1 MFAKMSQIPKIS
13 VIIPTYNHGGYV
25 GKAINS
31 VLNQT
36 YKDYEIIVVDD
47 GSTDNTR
54 RLIDAYGNQI
64 KYIYQENQGL
74 ASARNTGI
82 QASQAKYVAFLDAD
96 DWFAEDNLQI
106 KMSFMESHP
115 DAVWVYSDW
124 QYLDDKGNY
133 LEKGSTIFK
142 YAQKRLTG
150 HIFEELVYSRNFVSP
165 CTVVVKKAI
174 LEDVGYFD
182 PEVICQEDL
191 DLWLRISLK
200 YPAHYIDKALVY
212 VTALPGSLSRDFS
225 KWVSGNAVIVD
236 KVKHLIPDDLKNR
249 GRILDK
255 IIADKHTFLGRD
267 FFQKGQ
273 FDKAINEFWQSI
285 RHLPFQ
291 KRIYWLML
299 MAIIRLVSA
308 YFYPSPTSEKSGR

>member
-1 MFAKMSQIPKIS
+1 MSQIPKIS
-13 VIIPTYNHGGYV
+13 VIIPTYNHGRFV

-36 YKDYEIIVVDD
+36 YKDFEIIVVDD

-54 RLIDAYGNQI
+54 GLIDTHRNQI

-96 DWFAEDNLQI
+96 DWFAKKNLEV
-106 KMSFMESHP
+106 KVSFMESHP

-142 YAQKRLTG
+142 YAHKKLTG
-150 HIFEELVYSRNFVSP
+150 HIFDELVYNRNFISP
-165 CTVVVKKAI
+165 VTVAVKKAI
-174 LEDVGYFD
+174 LEEVGCFD
-182 PEVICQEDL
+182 PKVICQEDL

-200 YPAHYIDKALVY
+200 YPAYYIDEVLVY

-236 KVKHLIPDDLKNR
+236 KLKHLIPDDFKNR
-249 GRILDK
+249 GEILDK
-255 IIADKHTFLGRD
+255 IIADKHTFIGRD
-267 FFQKGQ
+267 LFQKGQ
-273 FDKAINEFWQSI
+273 FNKAIVEFWQSI
-285 RHLPFQ
+285 KRLPFQ

-299 MAIIRLVSA
+299 TAIVRLIKV
-308 YFYPSPTSEKSGR
+308 YLYPAATSEKGRS

>member
-1 MFAKMSQIPKIS
+1 MNHNPKIS
-13 VIIPTYNHGGYV
+13 VIIPTYNHSQYL
-25 GKAINS
+25 KRAIDS

-36 YKDYEIIVVDD
+36 YEDFEIIVVDD

-54 RLIDAYGNQI
+54 GLIDAYGNQI

-96 DWFAEDNLQI
+96 DWFAKENLEIKVSYLED
-106 KMSFMESHP
+106 HP
-115 DAVWVYSDW
+115 DAAWVYSDW

-142 YAQKRLTG
+142 YAHKKLTG
-150 HIFEELVYSRNFVSP
+150 HIFEELVYNRNFISP
-165 CTVVVKKAI
+165 CTVAVKKTI

-182 PEVICQEDL
+182 PSVICQEDL

-200 YPAHYIDKALVY
+200 YPAHYIDKVLVY

-236 KVKHLIPDDLKNR
+236 KLKHLIPDDLKNR
-249 GRILDK
+249 GKILDK

-267 FFQKGQ
+267 FFQRGQ
-273 FDKAINEFWQSI
+273 LNEAINAFWQSI
-285 RHLPFQ
+285 KHFPLQ
-291 KRIYWLML
+291 KRVYWLL
-299 MAIIRLVSA
+299 FMAIVRSILAYLHPTTIR
-308 YFYPSPTSEKSGR
+308 EKSGRDF

>member
-1 MFAKMSQIPKIS
+1 MSQSPKIS
-13 VIIPTYNHGGYV
+13 VIIPTYNHGRFV

-36 YKDYEIIVVDD
+36 YKDFEIIVVDD

-54 RLIDAYGNQI
+54 GLINAYGNQI
-64 KYIYQENQGL
+64 KYIYQANQGL

-82 QASQAKYVAFLDAD
+82 QASRAKYVAFLDAD
-96 DWFAEDNLQI
+96 DWFAKENLEI
-106 KMSFMESHP
+106 KVSYMQNHP
-115 DAVWVYSDW
+115 EATWVYSDW

-150 HIFEELVYSRNFVSP
+150 HIFEELVYNRNFISP
-165 CTVVVKKAI
+165 CTVAVKKTT

-182 PEVICQEDL
+182 PAVICQEDL

-200 YPAHYIDKALVY
+200 YPAHYIDKVLVY

-236 KVKHLIPDDLKNR
+236 KLKHLIPDDLKNR

-255 IIADKHTFLGRD
+255 MIADKHTFLGRD

-285 RHLPFQ
+285 RYLPFQ
-291 KRIYWLML
+291 KRVYWLMCS
-299 MAIIRLVSA
+299 AIVRSIMR
-308 YFYPSPTSEKSGR
+308 YFDPATASKKAGG